1 MIKFRIFGDSPQIRR
16 VIEMVAE
23 VSHSDIP
30 VLITGEIGS
39 GKELVARNIHYNGMH
54 HRKPFF
60 AIHCA
65 SIPGK
70 FLDSIFDYNGTVFLD
85 EIADLEPSLQ
95 SKLLRMLQEREFEL
109 NEDDDKKKSD
119 FRLISTTSH
128 DLKKEINAG
137 TFRKDLLD
145 MINVVQIDV
154 PPLRSRR
161 EDIPLLARHFLKL
174 ICTREKKKLIIS
186 DEVMEIFM
194 HYSWPGNMRHLKNVI
209 ERAVVLAKGDTIT
222 TKELPE
228 ELTATPIQA
237 ESPHKMTLKDLKI
250 QAIKETL
257 HSCKGNKT
265 KAASIL
271 GISRKA
277 LYKRLKEYK
286 LM

>member
-1 MIKFRIFGDSPQIRR
+1 
-16 VIEMVAE
+16 MVE
-23 VSHSDIP
+23 GVSHSNIP

-39 GKELVARNIHYNGMH
+39 GKELVARNIHCNGVH
-54 HRKPFF
+54 SRKPFF

-70 FLDSIFDYNGTVFLD
+70 FLDSIFEHNGTVFLD
-85 EIADLEPSLQ
+85 EIADLDPLLQ
-95 SKLLRMLQEREFEL
+95 SKLLRMLQEREFEPDG
-109 NEDDDKKKSD
+109 DDNKKNFD

-128 DLKKEINAG
+128 DLKKEIHAG
-137 TFRKDLLD
+137 KFREDLLD

-174 ICTREKKKLIIS
+174 ICAREKKILTIS

-194 HYSWPGNMRHLKNVI
+194 HHSWPGNMRHLKNVI

-222 TKELPE
+222 MKELPE
-228 ELTATPIQA
+228 ELTAIPVQA
-237 ESPHKMTLKDLKI
+237 EPHHKMTLKDLEI
-250 QAIKETL
+250 QAIKDTL
-257 HSCKGNKT
+257 KSCRGNKT
-265 KAASIL
+265 KAASML

-277 LYKRLKEYK
+277 LYKRLEEYK